1 MTIVPDLKSRVALV
15 TGASRGIGAA
25 IALAFAEA
33 GAAVAVNYHE
43 RAAEAEAIR
52 DLSLQRG
59 LLVGVGGVNGNVIRF
74 QPPLVISRQQID
86 QAIHVF
92 EEVLQAVAQPV

>member
-1 MTIVPDLKSRVALV
+1 MSKLRSLQKEHSLIGDVRGLGLMIGVELV
-15 TGASRGIGAA
+15 KDQKKTPA
-25 IALAFAEA
+25 
-33 GAAVAVNYHE
+33 
-43 RAAEAEAIR
+43 AAEAEAIR
-52 DLSLQRG
+52 DLCLQRG

-74 QPPLVISRQQID
+74 QPPLVIAKQQID